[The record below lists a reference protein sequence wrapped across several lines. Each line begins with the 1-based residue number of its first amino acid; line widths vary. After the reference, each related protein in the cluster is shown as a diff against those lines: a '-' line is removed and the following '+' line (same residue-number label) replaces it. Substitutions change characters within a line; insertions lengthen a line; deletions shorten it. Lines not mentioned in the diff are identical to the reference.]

1 LIRLIYWF
9 ALLFEFVLILLVLF
23 LFIITDARTIK
34 LLAKES
40 LASSNF
46 TYENIEGNF
55 FTGLELRGLSYN
67 KKALFDSLT
76 VYWNPLTLLNKKITL
91 QEVNVKGVEL
101 ENIIDMVQDFET
113 TEESKLSSF
122 DFSILLNNIHLD
134 INPYIFEGV
143 KFSDFLFKT
152 DKIALSKEFL
162 IDTSDLYLNFD
173 SDLVRVKLKGD
184 IKESKFFVENLSL
197 KEIDS
202 KAITQLLK
210 RLKRK
215 KIKNEHLTSIEK
227 REENKSEPFIK
238 DIKIKKIFATMKDVT
253 YTPLTISKTKIFIS
267 DGEIDPYDNYNYR
280 VKKIKLQGTT
290 NFGSIDYSGY
300 VKDSMIYAKG
310 NLHLSKEL
318 FDKYKLPLNYSTLNK
333 LKGTLKLNHYGVWL
347 EVTHSSK
354 ELLKIKNDF
363 NLDVLSAKHKL
374 HYDYSDNNLSIITAL
389 TGKMPYADIFY
400 IKNQVIIDKQN
411 GFRYSGTI
419 KIPKVK
425 GLPKEVS
432 TYLLKGLHGNFNGN
446 SSDFDSSL
454 ESKVLEGTFKID
466 NYKNAVLKLDSK
478 GNSIELDKLTTAL
491 PSELKHEKASF
502 KSNTLFDFKDFK
514 KSHTRVE
521 LISRILNV
529 DVKMNLFKPFD
540 IRFKSRIPY
549 NSILSRINSD
559 IKFASLSELEGEAS
573 IFSEKYLMHLKGR
586 ELKIDLEYDPFAKII
601 REATLSLNSNTFSLS
616 SFSDNSMEI
625 KSHISDTEQL
635 LKSIKKY
642 YKVKLPKLY
651 GQIDLTVHKKSNGSF
666 LIGLKS
672 QNIKYLSD
680 KGEKPSIFNIYDI
693 DTIFRVD
700 NKSNIEIEY
709 YKFRVDDNAYM
720 SRFFS
725 DKKSYLS
732 FGDNEL
738 FIEELW
744 INNQLLFT
752 GAYEFSEAKGNFNLK
767 ATQYGYKNQDFDFLL
782 DLSLDAII
790 DKERVDVSGYVDIL
804 GNTVSYE
811 VVGSDIVEDSDIII
825 LQEVSQEEESALQ
838 NVTLDLKINSKK
850 PLKYVSKD
858 TNIEFFNDLRL
869 LKNYDSDIIVTGMTT
884 ITKGYYQMKDKY
896 FTLNE
901 SHIYFA
907 GDPKKPLLDIK
918 ANYKKDEYTVH
929 VFISGSTEE
938 PIVNFTAE
946 PYLTQQEILSLILF
960 DGTGSSN
967 GGGAEAYT
975 LLGGTFA
982 KGLMKSLGIDVDH
995 LLLGTDDKDD
1005 LSFEIG
1011 KKISKDITI
1020 IYQHE
1025 NGRDGVKARIEHSNN
1040 FETDI
1045 IIQPPNSSSIEFLY
1059 KYSK

>member
-9 ALLFEFVLILLVLF
+9 ALLFEFILILLVLS

-46 TYENIEGNF
+46 KYDNIEGNF

-67 KKALFDSLT
+67 NKALFDSLT
-76 VYWNPLTLLNKKITL
+76 LHWNPMTLLNKKITL
-91 QEVNVKGVEL
+91 QEVKVKGVEI
-101 ENIIDMVQDFET
+101 ENIIDMIQDFKT
-113 TEESKLSSF
+113 TEESATPSF
-122 DFSILLNNIHLD
+122 DFSIVLNNIELD
-134 INPYIFEGV
+134 INPYIFKGV

-152 DKIALSKEFL
+152 DKIFISNELL
-162 IDTSDLYLNFD
+162 IDTSDLYLNFN
-173 SDLVRVKLKGD
+173 SDLVRLKLKGD
-184 IKESKFFVENLSL
+184 IKESKLFVENLSL

-202 KAITQLLK
+202 KAITRLVK

-215 KIKNEHLTSIEK
+215 KIKNRHLNSSEK
-227 REENKSEPFIK
+227 REENQSEPFIK
-238 DIKIKKIFATMKDVT
+238 DIKIKKIVATMKDVS

-280 VKKIKLQGTT
+280 VKKIRLQGTT
-290 NFGSIDYSGY
+290 NFGTIDYSGY
-300 VKDSMIYAKG
+300 IKDSMVYAKG

-318 FDKYKLPLNYSTLNK
+318 FDMYNLPLNYSTLNR

-347 EVTHSSK
+347 ELTHSSK
-354 ELLKIKNDF
+354 ELLEIENDF
-363 NLDVLSAKHKL
+363 NLDILSAKHKL
-374 HYDYSDNNLSIITAL
+374 HYDYSDNNLTIMSTL
-389 TGKMPYADIFY
+389 KGKMPYADIFY
-400 IKNQVIIDKQN
+400 IKNRVIVDKKN
-411 GFRYSGTI
+411 GLRYSGTI
-419 KIPKVK
+419 KIPKLK
-425 GLPKEVS
+425 GLPKEIS
-432 TYLLKGLHGNFNGN
+432 TYLLKGLHGNFKGN
-446 SSDFDSSL
+446 SSDFDSSF
-454 ESKVLEGTFKID
+454 ESKLLEGTFTID
-466 NYKNAVLKLDSK
+466 NYRNAVLKLDSK
-478 GNSIELDKLTTAL
+478 GNNIELDKLTTAL

-502 KSNTLFDFKDFK
+502 KSNTFFDFKDFK
-514 KSHTRVE
+514 KSHTTVE

-529 DVKMNLFKPFD
+529 DVKMNLLKPFY
-540 IRFKSRIPY
+540 IHFKSTIPY

-559 IKFASLSELEGEAS
+559 IKFASLSELEGEIS
-573 IFSEKYLMHLKGR
+573 IFSEKYLIHLKGR

-601 REATLSLNSNTFSLS
+601 REATLSLNSNTFFLS

-625 KSHISDTEQL
+625 KSYIYDTEEL
-635 LKSIKKY
+635 LKSIEKY
-642 YKVKLPKLY
+642 YKIKLPKLY
-651 GQIDLTVHKKSNGSF
+651 GQIDLTVHKNSNGSF
-666 LIGLKS
+666 VVGLKS
-672 QNIKYLSD
+672 QNIKYLS
-680 KGEKPSIFNIYDI
+680 EKVEKSSIVNIYDI
-693 DTIFRVD
+693 EITFRVD
-700 NKSNIEIEY
+700 NKSNIEIEH
-709 YKFRVDDNAYM
+709 YKFRVDDNEYM

-732 FGDNEL
+732 FGDKEL
-738 FIEELW
+738 LIEEFW
-744 INNQLLFT
+744 INNELLFT
-752 GAYEFSEAKGNFNLK
+752 GSYNFSEAKGNFNLK
-767 ATQYGYKNQDFDFLL
+767 ATQYSYKNQDFDFLL
-782 DLSLDAII
+782 DLSLDAIVEN
-790 DKERVDVSGYVDIL
+790 ERVDVSGDIDIF
-804 GNTVSYE
+804 GNSVSYE

-884 ITKGYYQMKDKY
+884 ITKGYYQMEDKY

-901 SHIYFA
+901 SHVYFA
-907 GDPKKPLLDIK
+907 GNPKKPLLDIK

-929 VFISGSTEE
+929 IFISGSTDE

-995 LLLGTDDKDD
+995 LLLGRDEQDD

-1025 NGRDGVKARIEHSNN
+1025 NGRDGVKARIEHTKN